1 MSAPPNNRCPPSA
14 ARSRCFCG
22 TPQALELEYYC
33 SVKCA
38 REDALNALTRGVPY
52 ISDRPPTPPLPTLP
66 PNFFKP
72 PIVGRGFTS
81 STGSDEGFL
90 HHVDL
95 GPFATR
101 PRSKQEAIVPRA
113 DGSKPGH
120 TSSSSTPPSGLDQ
133 PQWKSHYR
141 LLREKES
148 LDSIPDAIQRVFQGA
163 TASPASPASNGPIG
177 KSSVSSSSKGKLTQK
192 MVNDALRGS
201 FGQAAPAAADF
212 NSLPLQNPRKPTSS
226 QSIISSTRVRSAS
239 QQKSTR
245 GSSTSSALCPVLP
258 PGIDWATQSPASRH
272 RTLGSAFG
280 RSEPSLD
287 SVRSSMIE
295 FDNPAPLEHP
305 LPHPLKSGTARLF
318 LPLRRIGSQNSLNCQ
333 NLRQRLP
340 HKADVGITPYAPAPV
355 MATQPSTRLGVVVR
369 QSVLLTK
376 RRLPIGGGPTK
387 RSTDSKP
394 GHSRAGGVPL
404 FLQRPVRETEV
415 SKLTPSSSIEVEDAP
430 ASDANSGRS
439 LAASRHCTMAPAF
452 PRTPSPNSLSPGVTP
467 VSVTPRL
474 SLYPSLL
481 LETPETSVTIVYGD
495 GREMDDVSSPSTSE
509 CPVTPEDSAF
519 TLGDSRLHPGTPV
532 ECCRSERGMGE
543 SDATM
548 FNLHGRFEGGM
559 VLDDEVTPIAEK
571 AFAL

>member
-52 ISDRPPTPPLPTLP
+52 TSDRPPTPPLPTLP
-66 PNFFKP
+66 PDFFKP
-72 PIVGRGFTS
+72 PIVRSGFTS

-95 GPFATR
+95 GPFAAR

-120 TSSSSTPPSGLDQ
+120 TSSPSTPSSGSDQ

-148 LDSIPDAIQRVFQGA
+148 VPPIPDAIQRVFQVT
-163 TASPASPASNGPIG
+163 TAPASPASNDPVG

-201 FGQAAPAAADF
+201 FGQAAPADF

-226 QSIISSTRVRSAS
+226 QSLISSARVRPTS

-258 PGIDWATQSPASRH
+258 SGVNWSPASRH
-272 RTLGSAFG
+272 RALGSAFG

-287 SVRSSMIE
+287 SVRSSTIE
-295 FDNPAPLEHP
+295 FDDPAPLEPP
-305 LPHPLKSGTARLF
+305 LPHPLKNDTARLF
-318 LPLRRIGSQNSLNCQ
+318 LPLRRIGSQSSLSCQ
-333 NLRQRLP
+333 NLRQRLT
-340 HKADVGITPYAPAPV
+340 HKADVGIMPYAPTPV

-369 QSVLLTK
+369 QSVLPTK

-394 GHSRAGGVPL
+394 GHPRAGGVPL

-415 SKLTPSSSIEVEDAP
+415 SKLTPSSAIEVEDAP
-430 ASDANSGRS
+430 ASDANSERS
-439 LAASRHCTMAPAF
+439 LPASRHCTMAPAF
-452 PRTPSPNSLSPGVTP
+452 PRTPSSNSLSPGVP
-467 VSVTPRL
+467 SVSVTPRL
-474 SLYPSLL
+474 NLYPSLL
-481 LETPETSVTIVYGD
+481 LGAPETTVTIVYSD
-495 GREMDDVSSPSTSE
+495 GREMDDASSPSTSE

-519 TLGDSRLHPGTPV
+519 TLGGSRLHPSAPV
-532 ECCRSERGMGE
+532 ECCRSEPGMGE
-543 SDATM
+543 YDAAI
-548 FNLHGRFEGGM
+548 FNLHKRFEGGM

-571 AFAL
+571 AFAV